1 MQQPIP
7 IFGTPEAAAQFW
19 LLIFGLWAVSA
30 VINVALADIKE
41 RNHFIWGL
49 IGLVFGPLG
58 VLALI
63 LRASKKKEAAK
74 RAAKLAAQQAA
85 ASAKAS
91 APAPAAPAAA
101 ADRSKA
107 RRA

>member
-1 MQQPIP
+1 MEQPIP
-7 IFGTPEAAAQFW
+7 IFGTPEAAASFW
-19 LLIFGLWAVSA
+19 LLIFGIWVVSA
-30 VINVALADIKE
+30 VVNVALADVKE

-58 VLALI
+58 VLAMV

-74 RAAKLAAQQAA
+74 RAAKLAAADTSAA
-85 ASAKAS
+85 PLASA
-91 APAPAAPAAA
+91 
-101 ADRSKA
+101 DRGKA

>member
-1 MQQPIP
+1 MESQIP

-30 VINVALADIKE
+30 VVNIALADFKE

-58 VLALI
+58 VLAMV
-63 LRASKKKEAAK
+63 LRDSKKKEAAK
-74 RAAKLAAQQAA
+74 RAAKLAAKQAA
-85 ASAKAS
+85 K
-91 APAPAAPAAA
+91 PAAA
-101 ADRSKA
+101 VSPAVSTPAPKA
-107 RRA
+107 RRG

>member
-74 RAAKLAAQQAA
+74 RAAKLAAQQAT

>member
-19 LLIFGLWAVSA
+19 MLIFGLWAVSA
-30 VINVALADIKE
+30 VINVALADVKE

-58 VLALI
+58 VLALV

-74 RAAKLAAQQAA
+74 RAAKLAA
-85 ASAKAS
+85 AKAS
-91 APAPAAPAAA
+91 SVPPAAA
-101 ADRSKA
+101 APASSDRSQS

>member
-1 MQQPIP
+1 MEQPIP
-7 IFGTPEAAAQFW
+7 IFGTPEAAASFW
-19 LLIFGLWAVSA
+19 LLIFGIWAVSA
-30 VINVALADIKE
+30 VVNVALADVKE

-58 VLALI
+58 VLAMV

-74 RAAKLAAQQAA
+74 RAAKLAAADTSAA
-85 ASAKAS
+85 PLASA
-91 APAPAAPAAA
+91 
-101 ADRSKA
+101 DRGKA

>member
-1 MQQPIP
+1 MEQPIP
-7 IFGTPEAAAQFW
+7 IFGTPEAAASFW
-19 LLIFGLWAVSA
+19 LLIFGIWAVSA
-30 VINVALADIKE
+30 VVNVALADVKE

-58 VLALI
+58 VLAMV

-74 RAAKLAAQQAA
+74 RAAKLAAANAA
-85 ASAKAS
+85 APPAAS
-91 APAPAAPAAA
+91 VAPAAA
-101 ADRSKA
+101 DRGKV

>member
-30 VINVALADIKE
+30 VINVALADVKE

-74 RAAKLAAQQAA
+74 RAAKLAAKEAA
-85 ASAKAS
+85 AKA
-91 APAPAAPAAA
+91 AAVPPAAA
-101 ADRSKA
+101 APTAASDRSQS